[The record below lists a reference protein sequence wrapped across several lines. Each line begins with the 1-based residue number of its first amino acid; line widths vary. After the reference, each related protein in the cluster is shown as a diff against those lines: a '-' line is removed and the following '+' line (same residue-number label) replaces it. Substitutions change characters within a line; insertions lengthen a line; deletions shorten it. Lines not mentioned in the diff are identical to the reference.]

1 MIFAF
6 SQETKHLDLKVF
18 FNIQF
23 DCTGNP
29 KTNIENISR
38 FSFSYTLSL
47 TANTYN
53 EKNTEKTNQYLL
65 MKEAVKLY
73 HLSTP
78 FQVDF

>member
-1 MIFAF
+1 MIFAL
-6 SQETKHLDLKVF
+6 SQETKHPDLKVF

-29 KTNIENISR
+29 NTNIENISR
-38 FSFSYTLSL
+38 FSCSYTLNL

-53 EKNTEKTNQYLL
+53 EKKQEKINHYLL
-65 MKEAVKLY
+65 TKEPVKLN